1 MKAYQVIESGK
12 PLKLNEFDTPK
23 PEGEEVLLKTIACG
37 VCHSDVHIHEGAFD
51 LGGGNK
57 LPLPLQMP
65 YTLGHEIFGEV
76 IELGP
81 DAKNINIGDKRV
93 IYPWIGCNQCD
104 VCSSGDEHLCPGG
117 PVLGVQKGGGF
128 GDHVLVPHSRY
139 LMDAGNTPDHLA
151 GSYACSGLT
160 AYTSLKK
167 ANIKDSDN
175 SLIIVGAGGLGM
187 MGIQIAK
194 AAFNVKPIVVDVD
207 ETKLEIALQSGAS
220 HAINSRDEDAA
231 ERIYAITGGAAAV
244 IDFVGSDLSTGF
256 ATNLLRKGGKYIIV
270 GLYGGELNHPLP
282 MMVLM
287 ERNIQGS
294 YVGRLSNMKELM
306 ALVKEDKIE
315 PIPGEKRHA
324 SEANQTLIDLKE
336 GKIVGR
342 AALMHD

>member
-12 PLKLNEFDTPK
+12 PLELNEFDTPK

-51 LGGGNK
+51 LGGGKK

-207 ETKLEIALQSGAS
+207 ETKLEICLLYTSPS
-220 HAINSRDEDAA
+220 PRD
-231 ERIYAITGGAAAV
+231 Y
-244 IDFVGSDLSTGF
+244 
-256 ATNLLRKGGKYIIV
+256 
-270 GLYGGELNHPLP
+270 
-282 MMVLM
+282 
-287 ERNIQGS
+287 
-294 YVGRLSNMKELM
+294 
-306 ALVKEDKIE
+306 
-315 PIPGEKRHA
+315 
-324 SEANQTLIDLKE
+324 
-336 GKIVGR
+336 
-342 AALMHD
+342 

>member
-1 MKAYQVIESGK
+1 MKSYQVIEDGLPLEEIISDKPIPKGK
-12 PLKLNEFDTPK
+12 
-23 PEGEEVLLKTIACG
+23 EVLIRTIACG

-51 LGGGNK
+51 LGGGKK

-167 ANIKDSDN
+167 AKIKDSDN

-294 YVGRLSNMKELM
+294 YVGSLSNMKELM
-306 ALVKEDKIE
+306 ALVKEDKID
-315 PIPGEKRHA
+315 PIPVEKRHA

>member
-1 MKAYQVIESGK
+1 MVRR
-12 PLKLNEFDTPK
+12 F
-23 PEGEEVLLKTIACG
+23 
-37 VCHSDVHIHEGAFD
+37 
-51 LGGGNK
+51 
-57 LPLPLQMP
+57 
-65 YTLGHEIFGEV
+65 
-76 IELGP
+76 
-81 DAKNINIGDKRV
+81 KRKK
-93 IYPWIGCNQCD
+93 
-104 VCSSGDEHLCPGG
+104 G
-117 PVLGVQKGGGF
+117 PVRSKKVEYDGVKF
-128 GDHVLVPHSRY
+128 
-139 LMDAGNTPDHLA
+139 A
-151 GSYACSGLT
+151 SGLEKHMYI
-160 AYTSLKK
+160 ALKK

-294 YVGRLSNMKELM
+294 YVGSLSNMKELM
-306 ALVKEDKIE
+306 ALVKEDKID
-315 PIPGEKRHA
+315 PIPVEKRHA

>member
-12 PLKLNEFDTPK
+12 PLELNEFDTPK

-294 YVGRLSNMKELM
+294 YVGSLSNMKELM
-306 ALVKEDKIE
+306 ALVKEDKID
-315 PIPGEKRHA
+315 PIPVEKRHA

>member
-1 MKAYQVIESGK
+1 MKAYQVIESGQ
-12 PLKLNEFDTPK
+12 PLQLNEFETPK
-23 PEGEEVLLKTIACG
+23 PDGSEVLLKTIACG
-37 VCHSDVHIHEGAFD
+37 VCHSDVHIHEGSFD

-65 YTLGHEIFGEV
+65 YTLGHEIFAEV
-76 IELGP
+76 VELGP
-81 DAKNINIGDKRV
+81 DAQEVNIGDKRV

-104 VCSSGDEHLCPGG
+104 VCSAGDEHLCAGG

-139 LMDAGNTPDHLA
+139 LMDAGNTPEHLA

-160 AYTSLKK
+160 AYTALKK
-167 ANIKDSDN
+167 ANIKDSAD
-175 SLIIVGAGGLGM
+175 SLVIVGAGGLGM

-194 AAFNVKPIVVDVD
+194 AAFNVQPIVIDVD
-207 ETKLEIALQSGAS
+207 QKKLDAALEAGAS
-220 HAINSRDEDAA
+220 HAINSKDEDAA
-231 ERIYAITGGAAAV
+231 ARIHSITGGVSAV

-256 ATNLLRKGGKYIIV
+256 ATNLLRKGGRYIIV

-294 YVGRLSNMKELM
+294 YVGSLSNMKELM
-306 ALVKEDKIE
+306 SLVKEDKID
-315 PIPGEKRHA
+315 PIPVEKRHA

-336 GKIVGR
+336 GKILGR

>member
-1 MKAYQVIESGK
+1 MKAYQVVESGK
-12 PLKLNEFDTPK
+12 PLQLNEFETPE
-23 PEGEEVLLKTIACG
+23 PQGSEVLLKTVACG

-57 LPLPLQMP
+57 LPLPLEMP

-76 IELGP
+76 IKLGP
-81 DAKNINIGDKRV
+81 DASDINIGDKRV
-93 IYPWIGCNQCD
+93 VYPWIGCNQCD

-128 GDHVLVPHSRY
+128 GDHVLVPNSKY
-139 LMDAGNTPDHLA
+139 LMDAGATPDHLA

-160 AYTSLKK
+160 AYTALKK
-167 ANIKDSDN
+167 SGIKDSSD
-175 SLIIVGAGGLGM
+175 SLVIVGAGGLGM

-194 AAFNVKPIVVDVD
+194 AAFNTQPIVVDVD
-207 ETKLEIALQSGAS
+207 DAKLDLALQNGAS
-220 HAINSRDEDAA
+220 HTINSTKEGAF
-231 ERIYAITGGAAAV
+231 EEIQGMTGGVGAV

-256 ATNLLRKGGKYIIV
+256 AANLLRKGGKYIIV
-270 GLYGGELNHPLP
+270 GLYGGELSHPLP

-294 YVGRLSNMKELM
+294 YVGSLANMKELM
-306 ALVKEDKIE
+306 SLVKEGKID
-315 PIPGEKRHA
+315 PIPVEKRHA
-324 SEANQTLIDLKE
+324 SEASQTLEDLKA
-336 GKIVGR
+336 GKIMGR

>member
-104 VCSSGDEHLCPGG
+104 VCSSGDEHLCPVG

-294 YVGRLSNMKELM
+294 YVGSLSNMKELM
-306 ALVKEDKIE
+306 ALVKEDKID
-315 PIPGEKRHA
+315 PIPVEKRHA

>member
-1 MKAYQVIESGK
+1 MKAYQVVEPGK
-12 PLKLNEFDTPK
+12 PLELNEFDAPK
-23 PEGEEVLLKTIACG
+23 PQGEEILVKTIACG

-51 LGGGNK
+51 LGGGRK

-76 IELGP
+76 IELGS
-81 DAKNINIGDKRV
+81 DVKDVNIGDKRV

-104 VCSSGDEHLCPGG
+104 VCSSGDEHLCSGG

-139 LMDAGNTPDHLA
+139 LMDAGDTPDHLA

-160 AYTSLKK
+160 AYTALKK
-167 ANIKDSDN
+167 AQIKDSNN
-175 SLIIVGAGGLGM
+175 SLVIVGAGGLGM

-194 AAFNVKPIVVDVD
+194 AAFNVQPIVVDVD
-207 ETKLEIALQSGAS
+207 DKKLEIALKSGAS
-220 HAINSRDEDAA
+220 HAINSKDEDAA
-231 ERIYAITGGAAAV
+231 ERIFSLTGGAASI

-294 YVGRLSNMKELM
+294 YVGSLSNMKELM
-306 ALVKEDKIE
+306 SLVKDGKID
-315 PIPGEKRHA
+315 PIPVEKRHA

>member
-1 MKAYQVIESGK
+1 MKAYQVVESGK
-12 PLKLNEFDTPK
+12 PLELNEFDTPK
-23 PEGEEVLLKTIACG
+23 PQGEEVLLKTIACG

-81 DAKNINIGDKRV
+81 DAKDINIGDKRV
-93 IYPWIGCNQCD
+93 IYPWIGCNKCN
-104 VCSSGDEHLCPGG
+104 VCNSGDEHLCSGG

-128 GDHVLVPHSRY
+128 GDHVIAPHSRY

-160 AYTSLKK
+160 AYTALKK
-167 ANIKDSDN
+167 ANIKDSAD
-175 SLIIVGAGGLGM
+175 SLVIIGAGGLGM

-194 AAFNVKPIVVDVD
+194 AAFNVQPIVVDVD
-207 ETKLEIALQSGAS
+207 EAKLNLALESGAS
-220 HAINSRDEDAA
+220 HAINSRDEGAA
-231 ERIYAITGGAAAV
+231 QRIHAITGGVSAV

-256 ATNLLRKGGKYIIV
+256 ATNLLRKGGRYIIV
-270 GLYGGELNHPLP
+270 GLFGGELNHPLP

-294 YVGRLSNMKELM
+294 YVGSLSNLKELM
-306 ALVKEDKIE
+306 KLVREGKID
-315 PIPGEKRHA
+315 PIPVEKRHA

-336 GKIVGR
+336 GRIMGR

>member
-1 MKAYQVIESGK
+1 MKAYQVVESGK
-12 PLKLNEFDTPK
+12 PLELNEFDTPK
-23 PEGEEVLLKTIACG
+23 PQGEEVLLKTIACG

-81 DAKNINIGDKRV
+81 DAKDINIGDKRV
-93 IYPWIGCNQCD
+93 IYPWIGCNECI
-104 VCSSGDEHLCPGG
+104 VCNSGDEHLCSGG

-128 GDHVLVPHSRY
+128 GDHVIAPHSRY

-160 AYTSLKK
+160 AYTALKK
-167 ANIKDSDN
+167 ANIKDSAD
-175 SLIIVGAGGLGM
+175 SLVIVGAGGLGM

-194 AAFNVKPIVVDVD
+194 AAFNIQPIVVDVD
-207 ETKLEIALQSGAS
+207 EAKLNLALESGAS

-231 ERIYAITGGAAAV
+231 QRIQAITGGASAV

-256 ATNLLRKGGKYIIV
+256 ATNLLRKGGRYIIV
-270 GLYGGELNHPLP
+270 GLFGGELSHPLP

-294 YVGRLSNMKELM
+294 YVGSLSNLKELM
-306 ALVKEDKIE
+306 QLVKEGKID
-315 PIPGEKRHA
+315 PIPVEKRHA

-336 GKIVGR
+336 GRIMGR

>member
-1 MKAYQVIESGK
+1 
-12 PLKLNEFDTPK
+12 
-23 PEGEEVLLKTIACG
+23 
-37 VCHSDVHIHEGAFD
+37 
-51 LGGGNK
+51 
-57 LPLPLQMP
+57 MP

-207 ETKLEIALQSGAS
+207 ETKLDIALQSGAS

-294 YVGRLSNMKELM
+294 YVGSLSNMKELM
-306 ALVKEDKIE
+306 ALVKEDKID
-315 PIPGEKRHA
+315 PIPVEKRHA

>member
-1 MKAYQVIESGK
+1 MKAYQVVESGK
-12 PLKLNEFDTPK
+12 PLELNEFDTPK
-23 PEGEEVLLKTIACG
+23 PQGEEVLLKTIACG

-81 DAKNINIGDKRV
+81 DAKDINIGDKRV
-93 IYPWIGCNQCD
+93 IYPWIGCNECN
-104 VCSSGDEHLCPGG
+104 VCNSGDEHLCSSG

-128 GDHVLVPHSRY
+128 GDHVIAPHSRY

-160 AYTSLKK
+160 AYTALKK
-167 ANIKDSDN
+167 ANIKDSAD
-175 SLIIVGAGGLGM
+175 SLVIVGAGGLGM

-194 AAFNVKPIVVDVD
+194 AAFNIQPIVVDVD
-207 ETKLEIALQSGAS
+207 EAKLNLALESGAS

-231 ERIYAITGGAAAV
+231 QRIQAITGGASAV

-256 ATNLLRKGGKYIIV
+256 ATNLLRKGGRYIIV
-270 GLYGGELNHPLP
+270 GLFGGELSHPLP

-294 YVGRLSNMKELM
+294 YVGSLSNLKELM
-306 ALVKEDKIE
+306 QLVKEGKID
-315 PIPGEKRHA
+315 PIPVEKRHA

-336 GKIVGR
+336 GRIMGR